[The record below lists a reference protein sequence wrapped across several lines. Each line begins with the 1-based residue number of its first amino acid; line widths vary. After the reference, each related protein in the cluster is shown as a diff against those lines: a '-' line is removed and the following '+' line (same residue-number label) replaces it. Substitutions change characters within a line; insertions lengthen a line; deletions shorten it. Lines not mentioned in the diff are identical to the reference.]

1 MSLYSQV
8 WTETSASLK
17 FSDDGR
23 VWHKIKLVVKTI
35 KIYKILEYF
44 ILLFITSILYTIYW
58 DREESI
64 NMIKFVLLYAV
75 LKNLNKIEMRV
86 FHSKILSLR
95 SLYEGNIKS

>member
-1 MSLYSQV
+1 M
-8 WTETSASLK
+8 
-17 FSDDGR
+17 
-23 VWHKIKLVVKTI
+23 
-35 KIYKILEYF
+35 
-44 ILLFITSILYTIYW
+44 YTIYW

-64 NMIKFVLLYAV
+64 NMIKFVLLSAV